1 MISLNALCILCV
13 IQPEHAAAADTYYAL
28 KAFGLWRWVIGQI
41 VRGFPQSAGHIKQ
54 AAVLS

>member
-1 MISLNALCILCV
+1 MPHALCV
-13 IQPEHAAAADTYYAL
+13 IQLDHAAADTYYAL
-28 KAFGLWRWVIGQI
+28 KAVGLWRWVIGQI